1 MNKLVSN
8 KKYFIIVILLI
19 ILIGGI
25 AIGAIMRNTEL
36 LSRIGINIKKEEET
50 IVDGIYLKPYDN
62 LGEKIKA
69 LVTVTRIDGIDSIE
83 YISDNGE
90 PIKLNCNQKQTV
102 GIDIEVLVN
111 ENHEF
116 KVISNGEETIETVSL
131 KENYMD
137 DYIVIT
143 KLDDV
148 EELEYHQV
156 AIDFKQQGEYSNY
169 YNFNT
174 STWKSY
180 QDTIK
185 VDMSNVNIDTL
196 LKGEYDA
203 TVYAQCVDKAGN
215 TLRVS
220 KTVPVTKRKNFD
232 LFTNMDSSGR
242 TNLNE
247 YGLTASWGGN
257 FSGGTQS
264 TKWFSVGQMGAA
276 HGSWNANY
284 WAKFDLDWKP
294 TNKRTFD
301 SITAEYVLATGGP
314 VWAKAGVTGQMTIFY
329 TDGTRDDTSKGISGS
344 TLFVAELKPDKTK
357 EISYIQ
363 FYISAW
369 DSTDGTSSGYVR
381 KITFHRI

>member
-1 MNKLVSN
+1 MNKMVSN
-8 KKYFIIVILLI
+8 KKYLIIVILLI

-25 AIGAIMRNTEL
+25 AIGAIMKNSEL
-36 LSRIGINIKKEEET
+36 LSRIGITIKKEEET
-50 IVDGIYLKPYDN
+50 IVDGIYIKPYDN

-69 LVTVTRIDGIDSIE
+69 LVTITRVNGIDSIE

-90 PIKLNCNQKQTV
+90 SIKLNCNQKQTV
-102 GIDIEVLVN
+102 GIDIEVLIN

-116 KVISNGEETIETVSL
+116 KVISNGEEKIETVSL

-156 AIDFKQQGEYSNY
+156 AIDFKQQGEEYSNY

-174 STWKSY
+174 LSWKTY

-196 LKGEYDA
+196 LNGEYDA
-203 TVYAQCVDKAGN
+203 IVYAQCVDKAGN

-220 KTVPVTKRKNFD
+220 KTIPVTKRKNFD

-247 YGLTASWGGN
+247 YGLRVTTWAGTDSDWRWFQVRAMGGGHYHAE
-257 FSGGTQS
+257 GG
-264 TKWFSVGQMGAA
+264 FSVGIVMD
-276 HGSWNANY
+276 WNNPDIA
-284 WAKFDLDWKP
+284 FD
-294 TNKRTFD
+294 N
-301 SITAEYVLATGGP
+301 
-314 VWAKAGVTGQMTIFY
+314 MTITFALYAEARSSRSGGKAIINY
-329 TDGTRDDTSKGISGS
+329 TDGTSTSSETGTYAGKGTVYRNVILQPDKNKQISNIQFVCSGS
-344 TLFVAELKPDKTK
+344 
-357 EISYIQ
+357 
-363 FYISAW
+363 
-369 DSTDGTSSGYVR
+369 DGFGVGSWSRVQEVYFNGL
-381 KITFHRI
+381 